1 MAIDGG
7 AAFQFTFVMSTDKP
21 DPGQSGDD
29 DTLAGN
35 GGVAT
40 TQPEPAPPQGG
51 GEAPHIRVALGRDL
65 VALGF
70 VIVLASLSLALLF
83 LSTAT
88 EVAAAIAPVTTMVG
102 TLIGTVFGVQA
113 ANQAQT
119 AKATSSEDSRG
130 RAVATALRE
139 GDLTPEERQQVIRGL
154 SKVGD
159 STNNGNPTI
168 EFF

>member
-1 MAIDGG
+1 MTAQLTHAFNSFMSIDTTPPGKAREEDATGGDGG
-7 AAFQFTFVMSTDKP
+7 ALPPQ
-21 DPGQSGDD
+21 
-29 DTLAGN
+29 
-35 GGVAT
+35 
-40 TQPEPAPPQGG
+40 QPEPSQPA

-83 LSTAT
+83 LPTAT

-113 ANQAQT
+113 ANQAQS
-119 AKATSSEDSRG
+119 AKATASEDSRG
-130 RAVATALRE
+130 RAAATALRE

-154 SKVGD
+154 GKAGD
-159 STNNGNPTI
+159 STGNGNPSI